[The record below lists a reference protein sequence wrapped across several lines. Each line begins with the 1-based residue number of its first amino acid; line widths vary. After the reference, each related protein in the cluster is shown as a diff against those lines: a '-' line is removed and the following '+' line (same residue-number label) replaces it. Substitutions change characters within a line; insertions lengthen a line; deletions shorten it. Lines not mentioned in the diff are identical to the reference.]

1 MSLSICLLFEAGQ
14 EAVPMRLSV
23 DASPG
28 DIIQGLALGHAG
40 FDVALKNNKS
50 PLILSFPRRRES
62 MLTFIG
68 QLSFPLARE

>member
-1 MSLSICLLFEAGQ
+1 
-14 EAVPMRLSV
+14 MRLSV

-62 MLTFIG
+62 MLTCIG
-68 QLSFPLARE
+68 QMDSRLRGNDNWERGLLDLRPNES

>member
-1 MSLSICLLFEAGQ
+1 
-14 EAVPMRLSV
+14 MRLSG

-28 DIIQGLALGHAG
+28 DIIHAG
-40 FDVALKNNKS
+40 FDVAFKNNKS

-68 QLSFPLARE
+68 QMDSRLRGNDNWERGLLDLRPNES